1 MPRKVDSNH
10 AEIVAGLRQFGAS
23 VQDLHEVGHG
33 CPDILVGYNEKS
45 YPMEIK
51 SDCGHLT
58 KDEWSWF
65 EHWKGNAYIVHTIEE
80 AIKIITEG

>member
-1 MPRKVDSNH
+1 
-10 AEIVAGLRQFGAS
+10 
-23 VQDLHEVGHG
+23 
-33 CPDILVGYNEKS
+33 
-45 YPMEIK
+45 MEIK